1 MSIEQKIIGQDTV
14 GACLT
19 LSNSLFSPEIAP
31 LKKVKKLFVINSNLY
46 IRNYL
51 QSGVLE
57 SLDDGELYVVAHR
70 NMVTLDDELKNLP
83 NFLGFFSYN
92 PRAHKRH
99 YFLSFVLMHYFQ
111 ERSKTF
117 RWKLE
122 MMRDKLRKQWDP
134 ERARHS
140 RTQRRL
146 YKFFRLF
153 LKPEQSAQCSLE
165 TACGLLKLRTLCSL
179 KKNKPF
185 WHSVF
190 GRPGLVQ
197 LFKAW
202 FRAAVPPNAELEK
215 LIADL
220 RPDIV
225 LFPSNAIDPVGN
237 DLTRL
242 KRKYGYQTLFLIDNW
257 DNLSSKSV
265 FISPPDYLTVWGSQ
279 SQEHA
284 RDIHRIPVDRVF
296 PIGTP
301 RFDHYFQAMRQPLE
315 SPYPIPYALYVGCQV
330 SFDELGSL
338 KVLDRAVEELKQ
350 SGLLPQAF
358 KIIYRPHPWRRP
370 RQCPDLFK
378 PGAYAHVQLDEQL
391 KGYYYQYKFAT
402 DKNVFQP
409 ALDYYPKLLKNAS
422 VVMGPL
428 TTMLLEASLF
438 RKPVMAIAYDD
449 GIHFT
454 NPKSALA
461 SYRHFEGLT
470 ELPGMFF
477 AHEMPDM
484 QSLFKDIVLQPDKAI
499 DWERH
504 ETMLSYY
511 LYRDEKPYTQRLK
524 AVVGHVLGADA
535 KRPGKSARP

>member
-1 MSIEQKIIGQDTV
+1 MFVEEKMNEQDNTRAIT
-14 GACLT
+14 T
-19 LSNSLFSPEIAP
+19 LSSSENVSFKTA
-31 LKKVKKLFVINSNLY
+31 KKLFVINSNLY

-57 SLDDGELYVVAHR
+57 SLDDGALYFIAHR

-83 NFLGFFSYN
+83 NFLGFFSYK

-111 ERSKTF
+111 KRSKTF

-122 MMRDKLRKQWDP
+122 MMRDKLRTQWNP

-140 RTQRRL
+140 RTHRRL
-146 YKFFRLF
+146 YKLFRLF
-153 LKPEQSAQCSLE
+153 CSSEKAAQYSLNA
-165 TACGLLKLRTLCSL
+165 ACGLLQLRIMCSP

-185 WHSVF
+185 WHAFF
-190 GRPGLVQ
+190 GRPGFVQ
-197 LFKAW
+197 MFKAW

-220 RPDIV
+220 QPDIV

-242 KRKYGYQTLFLIDNW
+242 QKKYGYQTLFLIDNW

-265 FISPPDYLTVWGSQ
+265 FITPPDYLTVWGQQ
-279 SQEHA
+279 SLEHA
-284 RDIHRIPVDRVF
+284 RDIHRISTDRVF

-301 RFDHYFQAMRQPLE
+301 RFEHYFQTMNQALE
-315 SPYPIPYALYVGCQV
+315 SPYSFAYVLYVGCQV

-338 KVLDRAVEELKQ
+338 KLLDKAIEELNQ
-350 SGLLPQAF
+350 SGQLPCPL

-370 RQCPDLFK
+370 RQCPDRFN
-378 PGAYAHVQLDEQL
+378 PDDYTHVQLDEQL
-391 KGYYYQYKFAT
+391 KEQYYQYQFAK

-409 ALDYYPKLLKNAS
+409 ALDYYPKLLKNACF
-422 VVMGPL
+422 VMGPL

-438 RKPVMAIAYDD
+438 HKPVMAIAYDD

-461 SYRHFEGLT
+461 SYKHFEGLT
-470 ELPGMFF
+470 ELPGMSF
-477 AHEMPDM
+477 AHEVAEME
-484 QSLFKDIVLQPDKAI
+484 SLFKTMVLSSDKAI
-499 DWERH
+499 DWPRH

-511 LYRDEKPYTQRLK
+511 LYRDEKSYTQRLK
-524 AVVGHVLGADA
+524 AVLEHILNV
-535 KRPGKSARP
+535 KSRVSEKLARP